1 MLRARLTPF
10 QLIVGATVFAT
21 LLIVALSA
29 GAARWLLL
37 SLLFTIA
44 GLSVGLGV
52 SFPQWQMF
60 GHSLCRIR
68 TSRKVVALTF
78 DDGPDPATTPALL
91 ALLAARGIRATFF
104 CVGQRVAQYPD
115 LARRIVTEGHSIENH
130 SHKHHHWTNL
140 FSTQRLQAD
149 LMQAQREIQSVTGRA
164 PIYFRPPMCL
174 TNQRVFRL
182 VTDLGLTVVGYTA
195 RAWDRR
201 PDPPARIAA
210 RLLRRVRPG
219 AILLLHDG
227 DVPAERLLPVVTNVI
242 DSLQANAYQ
251 CRRLDELV
259 AE

>member
-10 QLIVGATVFAT
+10 QLIVGGTVVAT
-21 LLIVALSA
+21 LLIVVLFA

-60 GHSLCRIR
+60 GRSLCRIR
-68 TSRKVVALTF
+68 TSQKVVALTF
-78 DDGPDPATTPALL
+78 DDGPDPAATPALL

-104 CVGQRVAQYPD
+104 CVGRRVAQYPD
-115 LARRIVTEGHSIENH
+115 LARRMVTEGHSIENH
-130 SHKHHHWTNL
+130 SHAHHHWTNL

-149 LMQAQREIQSVTGRA
+149 VVQAQRVIQSVTGRA

-201 PDPPARIAA
+201 PDPPARIAT

-242 DSLQANAYQ
+242 DSLQANDYQ

-259 AE
+259 AG

>member
-10 QLIVGATVFAT
+10 QLIVGGTVFAT
-21 LLIVALSA
+21 LLIVVLSA

-37 SLLFTIA
+37 SLLFTLA

-60 GHSLCRIR
+60 GRSLCRIR
-68 TSRKVVALTF
+68 TSQKVVALTF

-140 FSTQRLQAD
+140 FSIQRLQAD
-149 LMQAQREIQSVTGRA
+149 LMQAQGEIQFVTGRA

-182 VTDLGLTVVGYTA
+182 AANLGLTVVGYTA

-219 AILLLHDG
+219 ALLLLHDG
-227 DVPAERLLPVVTNVI
+227 DVPAERRLPVVTSVI
-242 DSLQANAYQ
+242 DSLQANDYQ
-251 CRRLDELV
+251 CRPLDELV
-259 AE
+259 AG